1 MEAAPDAKPGRGSPP
16 VPPNYVS
23 LRQLQELRLKEKE
36 EQERRRREE
45 EEAAAA
51 AAAAKRE
58 AALKAEQERR
68 RREEEEAAEAA
79 AAATKRGA
87 EKATMA
93 VAIKREAALK
103 AEAKGR
109 AGSWEAS
116 FGAKERHRGGRAQGQ
131 GNQWVAVPHRVPATT
146 LEPMARGQ
154 GVAGKR
160 GAAIGGGDVEKGPDD
175 VPANAARGGGKP
187 LVKRKGKGRRRG
199 REKLREG
206 ALASAHGGNPGEV
219 VPASSNGGK
228 PENKSEST
236 AKGKGPGDEAAE
248 SSSRGGPGEPAEAAI
263 SSSRNCSRHREVIHA
278 YARSAETCTDIA
290 MAKAAGPS
298 PERGVKPDGMEKPKA
313 PAPRRADAVA
323 GSEKPPAPRRADAL
337 AGSDSPDGKKAAP
350 AQAPRTSAADI
361 SSKPTSGGSDG
372 GLVEGQ
378 RWRPV
383 VEAQAVAE
391 LNPRVARCSAGPLSS
406 QRNLAVEQR
415 GRVWVPKAAGAAARS
430 SAGDGL

>member
-51 AAAAKRE
+51 AAAAKRVAEKAAMAAAIKRE
-58 AALKAEQERR
+58 AALKAAQERR
-68 RREEEEAAEAA
+68 RREEEEAAAA
-79 AAATKRGA
+79 AAATKREP
-87 EKATMA
+87 EKAAMA

-116 FGAKERHRGGRAQGQ
+116 IGAKERHRGGRAQGQ
-131 GNQWVAVPHRVPATT
+131 GNQWVAVPHRAPATT

-154 GVAGKR
+154 GAAGKR
-160 GAAIGGGDVEKGPDD
+160 GAAIGGGDGDKGPDD

-187 LVKRKGKGRRRG
+187 LVKRKGKGKRRG

-206 ALASAHGGNPGEV
+206 ALASSHGGNPGEV

-278 YARSAETCTDIA
+278 YARSAETSTGIA
-290 MAKAAGPS
+290 MAKVAGP
-298 PERGVKPDGMEKPKA
+298 PERGVKPDGMEKPTL
-313 PAPRRADAVA
+313 PVPRRADAVS
-323 GSEKPPAPRRADAL
+323 GSY
-337 AGSDSPDGKKAAP
+337 SPDGKKAVP
-350 AQAPRTSAADI
+350 AQVPPNSAADI

-406 QRNLAVEQR
+406 RRNLAVEQR
-415 GRVWVPKAAGAAARS
+415 GRVWVPKAAAAEAGS
-430 SAGDGL
+430 SAGEGL